1 MVMVRGERVEV
12 VRVEVVSVVVVKVE
26 ARAERGRM

>member
-12 VRVEVVSVVVVKVE
+12 VRVEVVRVVVVKVE